1 MSGPGYADQVHLAL
15 IKYSVL
21 RLALFVGSLILL
33 YALGVRQSIVLLVLP
48 ALISLGL
55 SYVLLARQRDAV
67 AVALSERIN
76 GRIARRQGLGQSD
89 ADAED
94 ADVAA
99 AQKSSAQKSSAQKSG
114 TDRGRAEKSSS
125 ERQADGQ

>member
-1 MSGPGYADQVHLAL
+1 MHLAL

-33 YALGVRQSIVLLVLP
+33 YAVGVRPSILMLVL
-48 ALISLGL
+48 AAGISLAL
-55 SYVLLARQRDAV
+55 SYLLLGKQRDAV
-67 AVALSERIN
+67 ARGISERISA
-76 GRIARRQGLGQSD
+76 RIDHRQGLGQAD

-99 AQKSSAQKSSAQKSG
+99 AERKLQRE
-114 TDRGRAEKSSS
+114 TDT
-125 ERQADGQ
+125 Q